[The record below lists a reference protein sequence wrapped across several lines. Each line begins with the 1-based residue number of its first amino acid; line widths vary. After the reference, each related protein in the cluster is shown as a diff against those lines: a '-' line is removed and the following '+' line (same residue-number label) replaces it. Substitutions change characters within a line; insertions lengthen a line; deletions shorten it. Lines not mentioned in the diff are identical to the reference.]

1 MRKLALLFFVCMIS
15 ISTYSQVEIIA
26 HRGASY
32 LAPENTVAASKL
44 AWELG
49 ADAVEVDIHL
59 SRDNKIMCIHDSDTK
74 RTTGQDFKIS
84 ETLSEQL
91 RKLDA
96 GSFKNEKYKG
106 EKIPFLKEIIKS
118 VPEGKELVV
127 ELKCKSEVLPYLIK
141 DVRKYGKNR
150 KFVFICFDLQTI
162 ADTKKA
168 FPDNK
173 CYWLCG
179 NRQLLKQN
187 LDKAANLGLDGVSL
201 AYGIIDNE
209 IATNVRDHKLELFTW
224 TVDDSAEAKR
234 LIALGVKGITTN
246 RPGWLRDQIF

>member
-84 ETLSEQL
+84 ETLSGQL

-209 IATNVRDHKLELFTW
+209 IATIVRDHKLELFTW

>member
-1 MRKLALLFFVCMIS
+1 MIS

-44 AWELG
+44 AWEVC
-49 ADAVEVDIHL
+49 ADAVEVDIYL
-59 SRDNKIMCIHDSDTK
+59 FRDNKIMCIHDSDTK
-74 RTTGQDFKIS
+74 RTTGQDFKVS

-162 ADTKKA
+162 ADTEKA

-179 NRQLLKQN
+179 NKQLLMQN
-187 LDKAANLGLDGVSL
+187 LDKTASLGLVGVSL

-209 IATNVRDHKLELFTW
+209 IATIVRDHKLELFTW

-234 LIALGVKGITTN
+234 LISLGVKGITTN